1 MFVHN
6 TLIPWGFT
14 GEEQN
19 ETNDILRQRY
29 EPSPA
34 ECLDVCSVDLQ
45 YH

>member
-1 MFVHN
+1 MCVHN

-19 ETNDILRQRY
+19 ETNYILRQRY

-34 ECLDVCSVDLQ
+34 ESLDVCSMDLQ